1 MRSRFS
7 CLSPAIESNR
17 SSDYLYLYLK
27 SFNFFSHLDNNTLRT
42 YINTV
47 RPLLI
52 FEVLIIFIL
61 LKITSALHKKI
72 KTVTER
78 NHGRPTKL

>member
-1 MRSRFS
+1 MFS
-7 CLSPAIESNR
+7 VPAIRVS
-17 SSDYLYLYLK
+17 K
-27 SFNFFSHLDNNTLRT
+27 SGQLLHIIFNVLNNLDNTIIRA
-42 YINTV
+42 YINSV
-47 RPLLI
+47 RLLLI

>member
-1 MRSRFS
+1 MIR
-7 CLSPAIESNR
+7 A
-17 SSDYLYLYLK
+17 
-27 SFNFFSHLDNNTLRT
+27 

-47 RPLLI
+47 RLLLI

>member
-1 MRSRFS
+1 MFNV
-7 CLSPAIESNR
+7 PAIRVS
-17 SSDYLYLYLK
+17 K
-27 SFNFFSHLDNNTLRT
+27 SGQLLHTIIKIFNNLDKTIIRA

-47 RPLLI
+47 RLLLI

>member
-1 MRSRFS
+1 MNH
-7 CLSPAIESNR
+7 AIKLFFFKKL
-17 SSDYLYLYLK
+17 LY
-27 SFNFFSHLDNNTLRT
+27 NLDNTIIRA

-47 RPLLI
+47 RLLLI

-72 KTVTER
+72 NTLTER